1 MNIWKIIKN
10 DYMDIGDAPPL
21 RSLKIETTEKGFPDI
36 MNYWGTN
43 GAIIVNSKTKTFI
56 ERYYGNLSIQ
66 FFPCYCSQY
75 PKLNLWIWNACEY
88 HDVLDVDNSVCDKI
102 HNLQGKEVIKS
113 VDKYVFKKEAFDLDF
128 FKIHLGERKYTTY
141 LFVSDRFKK
150 IMEDGIV
157 TDEELKEQ
165 SDKIVGI
172 LRRMEKK
179 YSPEQLAEI
188 KELLV
193 ESSVLYAVYQ
203 QYAIQSIK

>member
-10 DYMDIGDAPPL
+10 EGYNNAFLIDSAGKQRFDKDSDYMDIVDSPPL
-21 RSLKIETTEKGFPDI
+21 RTLKIETTEKGFPDI

-66 FFPCYCSQY
+66 FFSCYCSQY

-88 HDVLDVDNSVCDKI
+88 HDVLEVDNSVCDKI

-128 FKIHLGERKYTTY
+128 FKIYLGERKYTTY
-141 LFVSDRFKK
+141 LFVSDRFKET
-150 IMEDGIV
+150 MEENNV
-157 TDEELKEQ
+157 TGLA
-165 SDKIVGI
+165 
-172 LRRMEKK
+172 LEKV
-179 YSPEQLAEI
+179 YSI
-188 KELLV
+188 
-193 ESSVLYAVYQ
+193 
-203 QYAIQSIK
+203 

>member
-10 DYMDIGDAPPL
+10 EGYNNAFLIDSAGKQRFDKDSDYMDIVDSPPL
-21 RSLKIETTEKGFPDI
+21 RTL
-36 MNYWGTN
+36 
-43 GAIIVNSKTKTFI
+43 KTKTFI

-128 FKIHLGERKYTTY
+128 FKIYLGERKYTTY
-141 LFVSDRFKK
+141 LFVSDRFKET
-150 IMEDGIV
+150 MEENNV
-157 TDEELKEQ
+157 TGLA
-165 SDKIVGI
+165 
-172 LRRMEKK
+172 LEKV
-179 YSPEQLAEI
+179 YSI
-188 KELLV
+188 
-193 ESSVLYAVYQ
+193 
-203 QYAIQSIK
+203 